1 MSRNNRQQSGFVVVL
16 QINIGENLRQSIFA
30 EMPTNTKRSQRKS
43 KKVSWPICSEHKFT
57 AFIKPETNVLAL
69 SCQTSTSKTAITRY
83 IIAAIS
89 GSICTVDCSSD
100 IPTLGDDQRIGEL
113 EDNDPI
119 TLLDTILSCD
129 DHAAVGRFA
138 VAVESAGSKESAHV
152 LGEFND
158 MLIGN
163 SLDQIAE
170 KRRLDIAK
178 KQGQKIARL
187 QMNVERTSGGTASV
201 LATGKTGIIVD
212 HDVASSRKLR
222 LERQK
227 ELGLDHSCT
236 KRTEFRWKWEGHTNA
251 LCTKDTRESDL
262 KPIRFKCGV
271 VFKGKNVFA
280 GLQTLMDLGIAK
292 FPLPDFL
299 RDAPMNKGDIY
310 VNRLEVPSMAV
321 S

>member
-1 MSRNNRQQSGFVVVL
+1 M
-16 QINIGENLRQSIFA
+16 QII
-30 EMPTNTKRSQRKS
+30 
-43 KKVSWPICSEHKFT
+43 
-57 AFIKPETNVLAL
+57 
-69 SCQTSTSKTAITRY
+69 
-83 IIAAIS
+83 
-89 GSICTVDCSSD
+89 
-100 IPTLGDDQRIGEL
+100 DDQRIGEL

-138 VAVESAGSKESAHV
+138 IAVESAGSKESAHV

-201 LATGKTGIIVD
+201 LATGRTGIIVD
-212 HDVASSRKLR
+212 HDVASSQKLR

-321 S
+321 P